1 MARPQKRGLDYFP
14 LDVDIDQDD
23 KIQLVEAL
31 HGMTGFS
38 VVIKL
43 LMRIYKEGYYY
54 EWGEM
59 EQLLF
64 SRRVNVDINTLN
76 DIVNDCIKYG
86 IFNMEI
92 YETYKV
98 LTSVGIQERYFE
110 ATKRRKNVVVVN
122 QYMLINDV
130 EKVNVNINRVD
141 VDINGEIVDMA
152 STKTPQSKVKES
164 KEEESKEQQS
174 KEEPIQE
181 EIKQEEKVP
190 EQKPVVVVDKS
201 YGEIISFYEQ
211 NVGLISPYVN
221 QEFGFLVDD
230 YNSELVLCALKKSVE
245 ARPKNLI
252 RYTEGI
258 LRNWANH
265 NVKTVEDVKKLDALS
280 HKTNVTSIFER
291 GENNGAN
298 KRSVSE
304 NDAVQS
310 RIDATNERRKRIA
323 GIESNRDADVP
334 F

>member
-86 IFNMEI
+86 VFDAKI

-110 ATKRRKNVVVVN
+110 ATKRRKNVTVVN

-130 EKVNVNINRVD
+130 EKVNVNINRIN
-141 VDINGEIVDMA
+141 VDINGDIVDTMSA
-152 STKTPQSKVKES
+152 ETPQSKVKES
-164 KEEESKEQQS
+164 KGKESKQEQT
-174 KEEPIQE
+174 
-181 EIKQEEKVP
+181 KQEEKSGEEIP
-190 EQKPVVVVDKS
+190 KEKPVVVVDNS
-201 YGEIISFYEQ
+201 FGEIISFYEQ
-211 NVGLISPYVN
+211 NIGLISSHVS

-245 ARPKNLI
+245 ARAQNII
-252 RYTEGI
+252 RYTQGI
-258 LRNWANH
+258 LKNWAGQ
-265 NVKTVEDVKKLDALS
+265 NVKTVEDVRKLDSLPKKS
-280 HKTNVTSIFER
+280 NVTSLFDASPETLER
-291 GENNGAN
+291 
-298 KRSVSE
+298 
-304 NDAVQS
+304 Q
-310 RIDATNERRKRIA
+310 RREAAYYKNQVVDT
-323 GIESNRDADVP
+323 SDLP
-334 F
+334 Y

>member
-86 IFNMEI
+86 IFDKKT

-110 ATKRRKNVVVVN
+110 ATKRRKNVTVVN
-122 QYMLINDV
+122 QYMLINEV
-130 EKVNVNINRVD
+130 EKVNANINRVN
-141 VDINGEIVDMA
+141 VDINGELVDTVSA
-152 STKTPQSKVKES
+152 ETPQSKVKES
-164 KEEESKEQQS
+164 KGKESKQEQTK
-174 KEEPIQE
+174 KEDAP
-181 EIKQEEKVP
+181 KEKS
-190 EQKPVVVVDKS
+190 VVVDNS
-201 YGEIISFYEQ
+201 FGEIISFYEQ
-211 NVGLISPYVN
+211 NVGLISPHVS
-221 QEFGFLVDD
+221 QEIGFLVDD
-230 YNSELVLCALKKSVE
+230 HNSELVMCALKKSVE
-245 ARPKNLI
+245 ARPKNII
-252 RYTEGI
+252 RYAEGI
-258 LRNWANH
+258 LKNWANH
-265 NVKTVEDVKKLDALS
+265 NVKTVEDVQKLEELFKKS
-280 HKTNVTSIFER
+280 KVTSIYER
-291 GENNGAN
+291 GGNN
-298 KRSVSE
+298 
-304 NDAVQS
+304 
-310 RIDATNERRKRIA
+310 ATNQRSAARDDAIQSKIDETHARRQQLLA
-323 GIESNRDADVP
+323 GQSNRDLDVD